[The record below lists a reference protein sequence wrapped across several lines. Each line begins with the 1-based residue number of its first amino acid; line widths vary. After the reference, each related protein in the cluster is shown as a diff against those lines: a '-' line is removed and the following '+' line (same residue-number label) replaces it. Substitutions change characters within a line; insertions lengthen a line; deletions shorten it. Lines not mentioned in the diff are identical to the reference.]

1 MPHVAEISFWS
12 HNSPSSYYIM
22 IYLSIPILLLLS
34 ISVFLNFIV
43 YIKLG
48 TLRCIT
54 ETSTAPNENY
64 FHFYLN
70 CSFVSV
76 FCLSCISVLR
86 WNRISSNPSAVQNLS
101 EGFGGWWVKLVPIS
115 PESTN
120 KASLL
125 GCVVPSSFS
134 HLLGCFLQ
142 FLLNSCPSFLL
153 YPTPLYKV
161 IIMYSWFYSTINTQI
176 KYSTSSF

>member
-1 MPHVAEISFWS
+1 MSHVAEISFWS

-86 WNRISSNPSAVQNLS
+86 WNRISSNLRVL
-101 EGFGGWWVKLVPIS
+101 EVGGWSWCL
-115 PESTN
+115 
-120 KASLL
+120 
-125 GCVVPSSFS
+125 
-134 HLLGCFLQ
+134 
-142 FLLNSCPSFLL
+142 FLLNQPI
-153 YPTPLYKV
+153 KQA
-161 IIMYSWFYSTINTQI
+161 SWVALFPVLSLISWGAFYSSYLIHVLLSSSTQHH
-176 KYSTSSF
+176 STRSLLCIADFIAQ